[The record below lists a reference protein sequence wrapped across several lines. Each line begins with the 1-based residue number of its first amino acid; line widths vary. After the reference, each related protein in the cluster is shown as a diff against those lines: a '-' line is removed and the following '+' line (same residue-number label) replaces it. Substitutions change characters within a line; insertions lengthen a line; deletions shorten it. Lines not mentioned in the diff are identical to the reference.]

1 MLTLPELS
9 SAMIVAVTWCTAKA
23 IHMVVSDARY
33 LAYLK
38 KADSETTA

>member
-1 MLTLPELS
+1 MLTFPEQ
-9 SAMIVAVTWCTAKA
+9 ATAIRVVANAAC
-23 IHMVVSDARY
+23 Y